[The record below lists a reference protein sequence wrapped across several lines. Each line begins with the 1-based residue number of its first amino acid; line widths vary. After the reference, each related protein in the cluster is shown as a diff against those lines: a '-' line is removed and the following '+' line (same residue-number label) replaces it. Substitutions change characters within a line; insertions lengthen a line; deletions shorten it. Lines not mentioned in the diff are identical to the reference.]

1 MMRRVIILFISI
13 MLLIVAE
20 VKASIEPTNQLIVSG
35 KLINSR
41 SGSSVTQHKVYI
53 TIPGIE
59 REDKKYSKEV
69 YTDDEG
75 FYVDT
80 ILTDLTKGKL
90 NVYTLDKD
98 LKSVDSTVS
107 FRFFR
112 NTSMSLLVNLHVN
125 MPYHSDIIKARFKYV
140 QKQGGSKYYFRFFDL
155 TKFDKIVARK
165 WSFGDGSYSNEKNP
179 DHTYQAPGLYRVKL
193 IVEATFSGTKTV
205 NSYSQMILI
214 SENEYFHIGGQVF
227 IDYFPIDIGKAFL
240 YFKDSVDSF
249 IPVDTVTFDTLG
261 YYIFYNLPKGEYIIK
276 AQPCELSGY
285 YGEMCPTYF
294 GNALKWQQADICS
307 ITETCWDYDISLLSS
322 ESMINGE
329 GAIKG
334 NVFVVDNGLK
344 RFGLGSGENITIYLL
359 NKEKQSITYLYTDHN
374 GSFNFNDLTM
384 GNYKLYPEVTGVNTS
399 VVPIDINE
407 DIPVIDDVV
416 IELSL
421 EGVSYIIPK
430 NKTKSDL
437 INTVYPN
444 PILSTD
450 NITVS
455 VSLKKSQTITLCIND
470 FLGSEVYKKQIS
482 LSAGVNKV
490 SLSSEYFANG
500 VYLITV
506 TDEQGNTGVRKL
518 VIDK

>member
-1 MMRRVIILFISI
+1 MRRVIILFISI

-20 VKASIEPTNQLIVSG
+20 VNASIEPTNQLIVSG

-41 SGSSVTQHKVYI
+41 SGSAVTQHKVYI
-53 TIPGIE
+53 SIPGIE

-80 ILTDLTKGKL
+80 ILTNLTKGKL

-98 LKSVDSTVS
+98 LKSVDSTVN

-112 NTSMSLLVNLHVN
+112 NTSISLLVNLHVN
-125 MPYHSDIIKARFKYV
+125 MPYHSDIVKARFKYV

-179 DHTYQAPGLYRVKL
+179 DHTYQTPGLYRVKL
-193 IVEATFSGTKTV
+193 IVEATFSGTNTV
-205 NSYSQMILI
+205 ISYSQMILVP
-214 SENEYFHIGGQVF
+214 EKMYFHIGGQVF
-227 IDYFPIDIGKAFL
+227 IDHFPIDIGKAFL
-240 YFKDSVDSF
+240 YFKDSADSF

-261 YYIFYNLPKGEYIIK
+261 YYIFYNLPEGEYIIK
-276 AQPCELSGY
+276 AQPCELSEY

-294 GNALKWQQADICS
+294 GNTLKWQQADICKVV
-307 ITETCWDYDISLLSS
+307 ETCWDYDISLLSS
-322 ESMINGE
+322 ESMISGE

-359 NKEKQSITYLYTDHN
+359 NKEKQSITYLYTDYN

-399 VVPIDINE
+399 VVPIVINE
-407 DIPVIDDVV
+407 DNPVVDDVV

-421 EGVSYIIPK
+421 EGVSYILPE
-430 NKTKSDL
+430 KTINPDL
-437 INTVYPN
+437 INTIFPN
-444 PILSTD
+444 PISSTD

-455 VSLKKSQTITLCIND
+455 VSLKRSQSITLSVND
-470 FLGSEVYKKQIS
+470 FLGSEIYKKQVS
-482 LSAGVNKV
+482 LSAGVNKI
-490 SLSSEYFANG
+490 SLSSEYFSNG
-500 VYLITV
+500 VYLVTV